1 MVMIMVKMEPVRG
14 AGTPAISCDY
24 KAVELTSSNLRLFS
38 SVSKKISTVATN
50 MTSYQKNQNDNLN
63 WVLDKAGGRKYSTDM
78 FLYSSGKKTDR
89 ES

>member
-1 MVMIMVKMEPVRG
+1 MVMIMVKMKPVRG
-14 AGTPAISCDY
+14 ARTPAISCDY

-38 SVSKKISTVATN
+38 SVSKKIPTVATN

-78 FLYSSGKKTDR
+78 LFV
-89 ES
+89 